1 MLDNF
6 LQILPEVIFDA
17 AETLGGR
24 CTGRFY
30 ALHALENRVY
40 DIEME
45 EGPHVII
52 KFYRPGRWSRA
63 TIQAEHDFLKS
74 LEASE
79 IPVVCPLTDDKGQ
92 SIFEISEVMF
102 TIFPKR
108 PGRLEPELTTE
119 QLTRLGR
126 FMARLHNVGATV
138 KAAPRL
144 RLDPQTYGRDP
155 LQFLNDGNFVPM
167 ELASRFETIVTQI
180 CDAMTPRFED
190 VKYVLL
196 HGDCHSGN
204 ILWNRD
210 DPHFIDFDDMLYAP
224 PVQDI
229 WMLTGGDDD
238 YGKER
243 RRYLA
248 RGLRT
253 DQNFRHDDDAAYRAV
268 AGASHDSLFRV
279 DRAPLG
285 RQRFQ
290 TGVSRLRYR
299 ALLAGANRSA
309 RAAIRKSAIPHDRSL
324 PLNSGQFRKPVRGTS
339 DLAVSIELQ
348 RVFYALR
355 RSGASSGGVISN
367 ALAVQQVIENEP
379 TRATRATSSSVLK
392 VASAAA

>member
-1 MLDNF
+1 MKAVLDNF

-17 AETLGGR
+17 AEKLGGR

-30 ALHALENRVY
+30 ALNAMENRVY

-45 EGPHVII
+45 EGPRVVI

-74 LEASE
+74 VEKSE

-92 SIFEISEVMF
+92 SIFEINGVMF

-108 PGRLEPELTTE
+108 SGRLEPELNTD

-126 FMARLHNVGATV
+126 FMARLHNVGASV
-138 KAAPRL
+138 KGAPRL

-155 LQFLNDGNFVPM
+155 LNFLKDGNFVSTQ
-167 ELASRFETIVTQI
+167 LASRYEMIVATI
-180 CDAMTPRFED
+180 CDAITSRFED
-190 VKYVLL
+190 AEYILL

-210 DPHFIDFDDMLYAP
+210 APCFIDFDDMLYAP

-243 RRYLA
+243 RQIVLEAYEEF
-248 RGLRT
+248 RT
-253 DQNFRHDDDAAYRAV
+253 FDVTTMN
-268 AGASHDSLFRV
+268 LIE
-279 DRAPLG
+279 PL
-285 RQRFQ
+285 
-290 TGVSRLRYR
+290 R
-299 ALLAGANRSA
+299 ALRMIHFSAWIARRWEDGAFKMA
-309 RAAIRKSAIPHDRSL
+309 FPA
-324 PLNSGQFRKPVRGTS
+324 FGTERYWEEQ
-339 DLAVSIELQ
+339 IE
-348 RVFYALR
+348 
-355 RSGASSGGVISN
+355 
-367 ALAVQQVIENEP
+367 ALALQLEKVQNH
-379 TRATRATSSSVLK
+379 ATDLDY
-392 VASAAA
+392 

>member
-17 AETLGGR
+17 AEKLGGR

-30 ALHALENRVY
+30 ALNALENRVY

-63 TIQAEHDFLKS
+63 TIQAEHDFLKA
-74 LEASE
+74 LEESE

-155 LQFLNDGNFVPM
+155 LKFLKDGNFVPM

-180 CDAMTPRFED
+180 CDAITPRFED

-210 DPHFIDFDDMLYAP
+210 DPYFIDFDDMLYAP

-229 WMLTGGDDD
+229 WMLTGG
-238 YGKER
+238 R
-243 RRYLA
+243 RRLRERAKAYLA
-248 RGLRT
+248 RCLRT
-253 DQNFRHDDDAAYRAV
+253 DQNFRHDDDRAHRAV

-290 TGVSRLRYR
+290 SGVSCLRYR
-299 ALLAGANRSA
+299 ALLAGANRRA
-309 RAAIRKSAIPHDRSL
+309 RAAIRKSAIPNDRSL
-324 PLNSGQFRKPVRGTS
+324 PLNSGQFLNTVFSPKTLSFFPTFFKTFHSPCRVT
-339 DLAVSIELQ
+339 ELDTPRPLTENLLH
-348 RVFYALR
+348 RVHTQKGWCRLC
-355 RSGASSGGVISN
+355 
-367 ALAVQQVIENEP
+367 
-379 TRATRATSSSVLK
+379 TT
-392 VASAAA
+392 

>member
-17 AETLGGR
+17 AEKLGGR

-63 TIQAEHDFLKS
+63 TIQAEHDFLQA

-79 IPVVCPLTDDKGQ
+79 IPVVCPLTDEKGQ
-92 SIFEISEVMF
+92 SIFEINEVMF

-108 PGRLEPELTTE
+108 PGRLEPELTKE

-155 LQFLNDGNFVPM
+155 LKFLKDGNFIPL

-180 CDAMTPRFED
+180 CDAITPRFED
-190 VKYVLL
+190 VQYVLF

-204 ILWNRD
+204 ILWIETIPTSSISTTCSTRL
-210 DPHFIDFDDMLYAP
+210 PFKTSGCSRAETTT
-224 PVQDI
+224 
-229 WMLTGGDDD
+229 TGKSKGVS
-238 YGKER
+238 
-243 RRYLA
+243 A

-253 DQNFRHDDDAAYRAV
+253 DQNFRHDDAAAHRAV
-268 AGASHDSLFRV
+268 AGAAHDSLFCM

-290 TGVSRLRYR
+290 SVVSRFRYR

-309 RAAIRKSAIPHDRSL
+309 SAAIRKSPIPDDRSL
-324 PLNSGQFRKPVRGTS
+324 PVNSAQS
-339 DLAVSIELQ
+339 
-348 RVFYALR
+348 
-355 RSGASSGGVISN
+355 
-367 ALAVQQVIENEP
+367 
-379 TRATRATSSSVLK
+379 
-392 VASAAA
+392 

>member
-6 LQILPEVIFDA
+6 LRILPEVIFDA
-17 AETLGGR
+17 AEKLGGR

-30 ALHALENRVY
+30 ALNAMENRVY

-45 EGPHVII
+45 EGPHVVI

-63 TIQAEHDFLKS
+63 TIQAEHDFLKA
-74 LEASE
+74 LEESE

-92 SIFEISEVMF
+92 SIFAINEVMF

-108 PGRLEPELTTE
+108 LGRLEPELNTE

-155 LQFLNDGNFVPM
+155 LKFLKDGNFVPM
-167 ELASRFETIVTQI
+167 ELASHFETIVTQI
-180 CDAMTPRFED
+180 CDAITPRFTD
-190 VKYVLL
+190 VQYVLL

-210 DPHFIDFDDMLYAP
+210 DPYFIDFDDMLYAP

-243 RRYLA
+243 RDILLEAYEQI
-248 RGLRT
+248 RT
-253 DQNFRHDDDAAYRAV
+253 FDVTTLQ
-268 AGASHDSLFRV
+268 LIE
-279 DRAPLG
+279 PL
-285 RQRFQ
+285 
-290 TGVSRLRYR
+290 R
-299 ALLAGANRSA
+299 ALRMIHFSAWIARRWEDSAFKLAF
-309 RAAIRKSAIPHDRSL
+309 PD
-324 PLNSGQFRKPVRGTS
+324 FGTEHYWQEQIEGLALQLEKVLYDPT
-339 DLAVSIELQ
+339 DLY
-348 RVFYALR
+348 R
-355 RSGASSGGVISN
+355 
-367 ALAVQQVIENEP
+367 
-379 TRATRATSSSVLK
+379 
-392 VASAAA
+392 